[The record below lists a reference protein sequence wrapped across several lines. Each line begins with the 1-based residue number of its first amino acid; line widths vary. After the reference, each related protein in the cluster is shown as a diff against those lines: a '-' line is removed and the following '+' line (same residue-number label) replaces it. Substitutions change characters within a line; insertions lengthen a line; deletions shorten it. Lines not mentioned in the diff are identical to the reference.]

1 MSPHD
6 SIGLTYMDI
15 SFTDYTAAAQTS
27 LVNAAQEAAA
37 LKAAELQPEHVLLG
51 LLSPASGVV
60 WSWLT
65 AIAGDPGKLRQALTS
80 ALADAPAGGGLDAP
94 PLSYR
99 TRRVLTE
106 ANDEATRA
114 RSLQIDTPHLLLGL
128 LDEGGTAAQL
138 LRQRGLDARTLRF
151 WMKQHPQAIVQPHAP
166 PVVKAAPRHPELRD
180 DVPLRRALP
189 RLINWY
195 AVAAQLGILIV
206 GGWLSARPD
215 TQAVGIVLF
224 VIGGWIFSL
233 SMHEF
238 AHALVADL
246 GGDHGVREK
255 GYLSFNPLKYTQVF
269 LSIVLPLL
277 FVLMGGIGLPGGAVY
292 IDHSRLRGPRWDS
305 AVSAAGPIGSALA
318 TVLFAAPF
326 LLGLVNLDMAL
337 AQAPGLWG
345 SIAAVVLLNVA
356 AIVLNL
362 LPIPPLDG
370 FGIIAPWLNPNLR
383 ATLYSF
389 GMLGVMAVFL
399 LLWSSPQINQLFWN
413 SVYQIL
419 LTLNVHPILAMIG
432 LNQLQIG

>member
-1 MSPHD
+1 
-6 SIGLTYMDI
+6 MDI
-15 SFTDYTAAAQTS
+15 SFTDYTAAAQNS
-27 LVNAAQEAAA
+27 LVNAAQEATA

-65 AIAGDPGKLRQALTS
+65 AMVGDPGKLRQALTA
-80 ALADAPAGGGLDAP
+80 ALSETPEGGSGTDAP

-151 WMKQHPQAIVQPHAP
+151 WMKQHPQAVIRPQAATP

-180 DVPLRRALP
+180 DVPLRQALP
-189 RLINWY
+189 RLINWL
-195 AVAAQLGILIV
+195 AVAALLGILIV
-206 GGWLSARPD
+206 GGVLAATPA
-215 TQAVGIVLF
+215 TAQIGVIVF
-224 VIGGWIFSL
+224 VVGGWIVSL
-233 SMHEF
+233 SLHEF
-238 AHALVADL
+238 SHALVADL
-246 GGDHGVREK
+246 GGDHSVREN
-255 GYLSFNPLKYTQVF
+255 GYLSFNPLKYTHVF

-292 IDHSRLRGPRWDS
+292 VDHSRLRGPKWDS
-305 AVSAAGPIGSALA
+305 AVSAAGPIGTLVA
-318 TVLFAAPF
+318 TGLFASPF
-326 LLGLVNLDMAL
+326 LLGIVDLQTAVTQSVGFWGAL
-337 AQAPGLWG
+337 
-345 SIAAVVLLNVA
+345 AAVVLLNVA

-370 FGIIAPWLNPNLR
+370 FGIIAPWLSPNLR
-383 ATLYSF
+383 ATLSSF
-389 GMLGVMAVFL
+389 GMLGMMAVFL
-399 LLWSSPQINQLFWN
+399 LLWSSPQINGVFWDG
-413 SVYQIL
+413 VYSL
-419 LTLNVHPILAMIG
+419 LMALKVNPILAMIG
-432 LNQLQIG
+432 LSQLRLGG